1 MIKVLKSYDNLINS
15 NFQRIQ
21 NGKHFDE
28 KFKLYDQKFLNEM
41 IFYYQS
47 REEYEK
53 CQFILNYINMRFDHK
68 KNYTL
73 NNERNS
79 N

>member
-15 NFQRIQ
+15 NFQRIS

-41 IFYYQS
+41 IFYYQN

-53 CQFILNYINMRFDHK
+53 CQFLLNYIKNRFDHK

-73 NNERNS
+73 NERVTN
-79 N
+79 

>member
-15 NFQRIQ
+15 NFQRIS

-41 IFYYQS
+41 IFYYQN

-53 CQFILNYINMRFDHK
+53 CQFILNYIKERFDHK
-68 KNYTL
+68 KNYTK
-73 NNERNS
+73 NESNS

>member
-15 NFQRIQ
+15 NFQRIL

-28 KFKLYDQKFLNEM
+28 KFKIYDQKFLNEM
-41 IFYYQS
+41 IFYYQN

-53 CQFILNYINMRFDHK
+53 CQFLLNYIKKRFDHK

-73 NNERNS
+73 NERVTN
-79 N
+79 